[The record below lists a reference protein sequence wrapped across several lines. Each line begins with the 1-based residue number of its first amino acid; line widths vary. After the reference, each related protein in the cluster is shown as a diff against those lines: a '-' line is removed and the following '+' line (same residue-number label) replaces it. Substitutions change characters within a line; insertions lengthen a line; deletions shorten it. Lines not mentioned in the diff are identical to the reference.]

1 MIWMRFRRLFDVNWI
16 SFILKWI
23 YIMKSWKSKCQF
35 IELCR
40 SSKKSNLDFEI
51 IKIKKKLTLKWFK
64 ENSCQKLSTFNLY
77 EGTVKV
83 LFETEYN
90 NLNRESKT
98 LNKLLF
104 DQRSNPSKPGSAGA
118 PPPPMPPMPPIMDVK
133 NCMNFRIIPKVLAFL
148 SINSE
153 KGEKMKNIKNSR
165 IKPIRTKYYHY
176 WQTELFYKERIYGV
190 RVARILLRIGRLDP
204 GKISF
209 VCPSVALV
217 DSIHQLNMY
226 GPQILHHLLL

>member
-1 MIWMRFRRLFDVNWI
+1 M
-16 SFILKWI
+16 
-23 YIMKSWKSKCQF
+23 
-35 IELCR
+35 
-40 SSKKSNLDFEI
+40 
-51 IKIKKKLTLKWFK
+51 KWFK

-148 SINSE
+148 SINLE
-153 KGEKMKNIKNSR
+153 KWGNNEKHQKFQNKTNSNKILPLLTNWTVLQRADLWSSCGANITSNWKAWSGKN
-165 IKPIRTKYYHY
+165 
-176 WQTELFYKERIYGV
+176 
-190 RVARILLRIGRLDP
+190 
-204 GKISF
+204 F
-209 VCPSVALV
+209 VCMSKRCTCGFDSSIKYVWPSNTSPSFALNLW
-217 DSIHQLNMY
+217 I
-226 GPQILHHLLL
+226 